1 MSRRLYTYIM
11 LVATIVLSITG
22 CMDRNRGAT
31 ASRHPKDTLY
41 TEQQAMEVYDYDPV
55 RALEIMDS
63 AVIVGNLPDW
73 WADFYRARI
82 YSSTQ
87 APELLDSLLHGVKGA
102 AGDTARVIAERLLCH
117 DSIKASLARQQDVLE
132 VLAHT
137 ARQQDDTL
145 GWLQRSR
152 ELVEV
157 CHGQGAE
164 TEALRNEAEVGT
176 ALCFL
181 GKETEGMARIDS
193 VIALLDVKKFNELD
207 AMLIVLKR
215 KVCVLADRG
224 HYAEMLPPARQMLER
239 LSDYEQHPDRYHD
252 GSYREP
258 KASTERQDYIEFYR
272 SKAQKYIAAA
282 YAAIGESGS
291 MEESFRQL
299 EAIVRDAAARERR
312 ARYQTIE
319 QQMQRQEAEARADRS
334 RLTTIIFAILLA
346 TALCALV
353 WYWHQKRVISRKNRV
368 LVRQIDE
375 AMAYKQKYEEVKYQT
390 PPLTP
395 PLEGRGVPTD
405 RQGAAAFPTDGA
417 AAPHPCRGGA
427 GGGVS
432 NSDST
437 TPDDALFAQIHDTI
451 VREQLYLNPACDR
464 QMLIDR
470 FGLSKERIGAAFAK
484 GSSHPSLSAYI
495 NDLRL
500 EHAYKLLL
508 DQPGLDLGQV
518 ALQSGFSSR
527 KYFGDRFKSRYG
539 MTPSEFRAAQQ

>member
-1 MSRRLYTYIM
+1 MQPIMSRRLYTYIM

-22 CMDRNRGAT
+22 CMDRRQGAT

-41 TEQQAMEVYDYDPV
+41 TEQRAMEAYDYQPE
-55 RALEIMDS
+55 RALQMVDS
-63 AVIVGNLPDW
+63 AVAVGDMSHW
-73 WADFYRARI
+73 WGEMLRARI
-82 YSSTQ
+82 YSSTL
-87 APELLDSLLHGVKGA
+87 APERLDSIMHWSNGA
-102 AGDTARVIAERLLCH
+102 RLDSAKAIGERLLED
-117 DSIKASLARQQDVLE
+117 DSVRADLARQQDVLE
-132 VLAHT
+132 ILAYT
-137 ARQQDDTL
+137 ARQQNDTL

-157 CHGQGAE
+157 CHGQGAV
-164 TEALRNEAEVGT
+164 TEALRNEAEVGA

-207 AMLIVLKR
+207 AILIVLKR
-215 KVCVLADRG
+215 KVCVLAEKG

-239 LSDYEQHPDRYHD
+239 LSDYEQHSDRYHD
-252 GSYREP
+252 SSYREP
-258 KASTERQDYIEFYR
+258 KDSTDRQDYIEFYR

-299 EAIVRDAAARERR
+299 ETIVRDAAAREHRT
-312 ARYQTIE
+312 RYQAIK
-319 QQMQRQEAEARADRS
+319 QQYETERQRAEARRNALIAWS
-334 RLTTIIFAILLA
+334 TGIISLLA
-346 TALCALV
+346 VCFALFAL
-353 WYWHQKRVISRKNRV
+353 YKHRETQLKKRA

-375 AMAYKQKYEEVKYQT
+375 AMAYKERYEALLSPKT
-390 PPLTP
+390 L
-395 PLEGRGVPTD
+395 D
-405 RQGAAAFPTDGA
+405 
-417 AAPHPCRGGA
+417 APKSENA
-427 GGGVS
+427 EETA
-432 NSDST
+432 DT
-437 TPDDALFAQIHDTI
+437 ELYAQIHDTI

-539 MTPSEFRAAQQ
+539 MTPSEFRAARQ

>member
-87 APELLDSLLHGVKGA
+87 APELLDSLLHGVKWA

-181 GKETEGMARIDS
+181 GKETEGMAQIDS
-193 VIALLDVKKFNELD
+193 VIALLDVKKFNN
-207 AMLIVLKR
+207 
-215 KVCVLADRG
+215 
-224 HYAEMLPPARQMLER
+224 Y
-239 LSDYEQHPDRYHD
+239 
-252 GSYREP
+252 
-258 KASTERQDYIEFYR
+258 ST
-272 SKAQKYIAAA
+272 
-282 YAAIGESGS
+282 
-291 MEESFRQL
+291 
-299 EAIVRDAAARERR
+299 V
-312 ARYQTIE
+312 
-319 QQMQRQEAEARADRS
+319 
-334 RLTTIIFAILLA
+334 
-346 TALCALV
+346 
-353 WYWHQKRVISRKNRV
+353 
-368 LVRQIDE
+368 
-375 AMAYKQKYEEVKYQT
+375 
-390 PPLTP
+390 
-395 PLEGRGVPTD
+395 
-405 RQGAAAFPTDGA
+405 
-417 AAPHPCRGGA
+417 
-427 GGGVS
+427 
-432 NSDST
+432 
-437 TPDDALFAQIHDTI
+437 
-451 VREQLYLNPACDR
+451 
-464 QMLIDR
+464 
-470 FGLSKERIGAAFAK
+470 
-484 GSSHPSLSAYI
+484 
-495 NDLRL
+495 
-500 EHAYKLLL
+500 
-508 DQPGLDLGQV
+508 
-518 ALQSGFSSR
+518 
-527 KYFGDRFKSRYG
+527 
-539 MTPSEFRAAQQ
+539 

>member
-1 MSRRLYTYIM
+1 MI
-11 LVATIVLSITG
+11 
-22 CMDRNRGAT
+22 
-31 ASRHPKDTLY
+31 
-41 TEQQAMEVYDYDPV
+41 QQAMAVYDYDPV
-55 RALEIMDS
+55 QALQIVDS

-82 YSSTQ
+82 YGGTQ
-87 APELLDSLLHGVKGA
+87 VPKLIDSLLHGVKGA

-164 TEALRNEAEVGT
+164 TEALRNEAEVGA

-258 KASTERQDYIEFYR
+258 KDSTERQDYIEFYR

-291 MEESFRQL
+291 PRAPRPL
-299 EAIVRDAAARERR
+299 PGHRAAVR
-312 ARYQTIE
+312 
-319 QQMQRQEAEARADRS
+319 
-334 RLTTIIFAILLA
+334 
-346 TALCALV
+346 
-353 WYWHQKRVISRKNRV
+353 
-368 LVRQIDE
+368 
-375 AMAYKQKYEEVKYQT
+375 
-390 PPLTP
+390 
-395 PLEGRGVPTD
+395 
-405 RQGAAAFPTDGA
+405 DGA
-417 AAPHPCRGGA
+417 AAGRGASQRADSMEHGHHQSA
-427 GGGVS
+427 GRLLR
-432 NSDST
+432 
-437 TPDDALFAQIHDTI
+437 P
-451 VREQLYLNPACDR
+451 VRP
-464 QMLIDR
+464 
-470 FGLSKERIGAAFAK
+470 
-484 GSSHPSLSAYI
+484 
-495 NDLRL
+495 
-500 EHAYKLLL
+500 
-508 DQPGLDLGQV
+508 
-518 ALQSGFSSR
+518 LQA
-527 KYFGDRFKSRYG
+527 
-539 MTPSEFRAAQQ
+539 P